1 MRGVFLRLK
10 TDQNLQSGHSFIITA
25 YTGIFTHR
33 SGTEEQIMVQK
44 RFYNIQEL
52 ATILGK
58 SVAAI
63 HGHLSR
69 KQFDAVPPPMRL
81 GRRLAWLV
89 EYVDDWIETKADKA
103 VAQAE
108 KCMNSGF
115 SVKLHTGRRGRP
127 TKLEQKARERSTA
140 SSG

>member
-1 MRGVFLRLK
+1 
-10 TDQNLQSGHSFIITA
+10 
-25 YTGIFTHR
+25 
-33 SGTEEQIMVQK
+33 MVQK
-44 RFYNIQEL
+44 RFYNIQEV

-63 HGHLSR
+63 HGHLAR

-89 EYVDDWIETKADKA
+89 ESVDSWIDAKADNA

-108 KCMNSGF
+108 AYF
-115 SVKLHTGRRGRP
+115 SSTQISRKRRGRP
-127 TKLEQKARERSTA
+127 TKAEVRRRERLIVERLGSPEN
-140 SSG
+140 SQNKNI

>member
-1 MRGVFLRLK
+1 
-10 TDQNLQSGHSFIITA
+10 
-25 YTGIFTHR
+25 
-33 SGTEEQIMVQK
+33 MVQK

-81 GRRLAWLV
+81 GRRQAWLV
-89 EYVDDWIETKADKA
+89 EYVDDWIEAKADKA

-108 KCMNSGF
+108 KCMSAGF
-115 SVKLHTGRRGRP
+115 SVKIQPSRRGRP
-127 TKLEQKARERSTA
+127 TKVEQKARERSTA